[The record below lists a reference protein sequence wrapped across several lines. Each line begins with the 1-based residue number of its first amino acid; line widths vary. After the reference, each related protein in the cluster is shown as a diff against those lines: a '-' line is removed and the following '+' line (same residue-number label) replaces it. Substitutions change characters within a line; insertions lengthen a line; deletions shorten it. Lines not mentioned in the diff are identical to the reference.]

1 MSQYTRIINDEDYSD
16 VTPWGG
22 EGGGPVLPPGDYIF
36 DVVNVEEAISRSN
49 NDTYRVTFRVV
60 EGEHEGK
67 EIVNSYSRSP
77 KAKGRIAALLVAC
90 GAPLKGFD
98 SDAVIGS
105 RMMAT
110 VIHRTGDKA
119 FDPSGNEL
127 PPRTFAN
134 IANER
139 PYAQAKAEVPPPPP
153 PVTRAKPGAVRRA

>member
-1 MSQYTRIINDEDYSD
+1 MSNYTRIVNDEDYSD

-22 EGGGPVLPPGDYIF
+22 EGGGPILPPGDYVF
-36 DVVNVEEAISRSN
+36 DVVSVEEAISRSN

-60 EGEHEGK
+60 DGEHEGK
-67 EIVNSYSRSP
+67 EITNSYSRSP

-98 SDAVIGS
+98 SDQVIGS
-105 RMMAT
+105 RMRAS
-110 VIHRTGDKA
+110 VIHRNGDKQ
-119 FDPSGNEL
+119 FDPSGNEM
-127 PPRTFAN
+127 PARVFAN

-139 PYAQAKAEVPPPPP
+139 PYQDKVEAAPPPPP